1 MPPTP
6 ALPDPADA
14 RTPAELALYMR
25 KLREA
30 SGLTYRDLEQ
40 RAEQAGEVLPR
51 STLATALSRDALPR
65 PELLRAFLIAC
76 GHRDRVEVWTAAR
89 DRIAAE
95 AGARTQTPATEPP
108 TGARAPI
115 GAAGTAGTAG
125 EGPAP
130 HAAPV
135 VPGGGA
141 GTGTPGSGRTWDP
154 IVDRISDPIADRILD
169 PVADRISDP
178 NLDRMPDPNVD
189 RISDPNEDRIL
200 DPNTDLVSEGDLHP
214 APARA
219 ADPNPLPAPAPD
231 SDPAVGPDRTV
242 PLDPVPDLALRPAV
256 VRSPRPP
263 HGGTSSAPR
272 ARPARRLVPL
282 AVGLLALVVVAIGGG
297 HFVRAGFPVSAPAD
311 SEAAGSSEGPRPGP
325 VEAGTYRIRAVG
337 SGLCLGEST
346 TRDGGG
352 AVEQYA
358 CPATV
363 PVYLLEPA
371 GGDRYTIRSLHPVLG
386 HGCLGVDAGLRTEGA
401 RLMND
406 YCGRRGTA
414 ERFSIRPA
422 AGVASGTYRILPVH
436 TGACVTVPGGNRTP
450 GAAAIQLPC
459 TQAQSGQ
466 LFAFDPVPAPT
477 AVPDIRSN

>member
-14 RTPAELALYMR
+14 RSPAELALYMR
-25 KLREA
+25 ELREA

-76 GHRDRVEVWTAAR
+76 GHRDRVEAWTAAR

-95 AGARTQTPATEPP
+95 GGARTHTPAT
-108 TGARAPI
+108 GN
-115 GAAGTAGTAG
+115 
-125 EGPAP
+125 
-130 HAAPV
+130 
-135 VPGGGA
+135 
-141 GTGTPGSGRTWDP
+141 
-154 IVDRISDPIADRILD
+154 PIADRMLD
-169 PVADRISDP
+169 PNADRISDP
-178 NLDRMPDPNVD
+178 SVD
-189 RISDPNEDRIL
+189 RISDPNAEDRIM
-200 DPNTDLVSEGDLHP
+200 DPNADLNI
-214 APARA
+214 A
-219 ADPNPLPAPAPD
+219 PAPAP
-231 SDPAVGPDRTV
+231 V
-242 PLDPVPDLALRPAV
+242 LVPDPGPRPAA
-256 VRSPRPP
+256 VRSPRTSRR
-263 HGGTSSAPR
+263 GTSSAPR

-282 AVGLLALVVVAIGGG
+282 AVGLLGLAVVALGGG

-311 SEAAGSSEGPRPGP
+311 PVVAGPGTGPRPGP

-346 TRDGGG
+346 SRDGGG

-358 CPATV
+358 CPTTI

-371 GGDRYTIRSLHPVLG
+371 GGDQYTIRSLHPVLG

-414 ERFSIRPA
+414 ERFRIRAA
-422 AGVASGTYRILPVH
+422 AGAAAGTYRILPVH

-450 GAAAIQLPC
+450 GAAVIQLPC
-459 TQAQSGQ
+459 TQRQSGQ

-477 AVPDIRSN
+477 AIPDIRSN